1 MEIRI
6 VNLSYSYR
14 KGSCDALS
22 GVSAAL
28 GPGIH
33 LLLGENGAGKTTL
46 LHIIAGLRFP
56 TVGKCLIDGGP
67 TRHRLPSVLSHI
79 GFFAPDTGFP
89 AETIAEMVRIH
100 AQFYPRFSVELLDS
114 NLNRLGLDAT
124 TRLKSMSMGQRQ
136 KAGIAYIM
144 SLGTDILLLDEPA
157 TGLDI
162 ESKQEL
168 QRMFAEIIQPH
179 QTVIV
184 STHNIS
190 DLERLYD
197 SVTVLNH
204 GHLMVSLPVDEILQR
219 VAFVTSSSIPEGS
232 LYSESTL
239 GGYRS
244 VVAANEATGDSDVDF
259 RLLYTAMH
267 QPDCE
272 NLKEILK

>member
-1 MEIRI
+1 
-6 VNLSYSYR
+6 
-14 KGSCDALS
+14 
-22 GVSAAL
+22 
-28 GPGIH
+28 
-33 LLLGENGAGKTTL
+33 
-46 LHIIAGLRFP
+46 
-56 TVGKCLIDGGP
+56 
-67 TRHRLPSVLSHI
+67 
-79 GFFAPDTGFP
+79 
-89 AETIAEMVRIH
+89 MVRIH
-100 AQFYPRFSVELLDS
+100 AQFYPRFSAELLDS

-219 VAFVTSSSIPEGS
+219 VAFVTSASIPEGS

-259 RLLYTAMH
+259 RLLYTALH